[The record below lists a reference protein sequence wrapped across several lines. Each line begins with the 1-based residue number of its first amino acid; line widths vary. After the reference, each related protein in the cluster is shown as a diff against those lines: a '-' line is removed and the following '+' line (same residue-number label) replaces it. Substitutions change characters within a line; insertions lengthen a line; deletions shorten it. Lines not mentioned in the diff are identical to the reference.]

1 MAFMVK
7 KISWLGLSVLLLSQ
21 VAIAEN
27 SSNWIS
33 VASNDTTEYSAKKG
47 TFKNI
52 KGESSIL
59 MMFDNKSDKTI
70 KYSKVSIINA
80 DCDNGFGKLSFF
92 GMDGRLDF
100 QGDYVADGNSVGA
113 GMGDFIC
120 GVRIAAANAQNS

>member
-1 MAFMVK
+1 MVK

-70 KYSKVSIINA
+70 KYYKVSIKNA

-92 GMDGRLDF
+92 GMDGRL
-100 QGDYVADGNSVGA
+100 
-113 GMGDFIC
+113 
-120 GVRIAAANAQNS
+120 

>member
-1 MAFMVK
+1 MGLMVK
-7 KISWLGLSVLLLSQ
+7 KITLLGLSALFVSH
-21 VAIAEN
+21 VAFADN

-70 KYSKVSIINA
+70 KYYKVSIKNA

-92 GMDGRLDF
+92 VMDGRLDF

-120 GVRIAAANAQNS
+120 AVRVAAANAQKG